1 MPSPKSTD
9 RLASSQ
15 DPGPEPSLCNGATG
29 AIPRAAA
36 PPDEMHS
43 TADERAQNAEALVLD
58 TVGRMPAHPSD
69 QQSVEQIEGAAWP
82 EPAPDATYLIR
93 RVHQLR
99 RVPVGELSI
108 EDVRIML
115 SQSAGTVAILPRVLD
130 MLEENPL
137 SAGDFYPGDLWVD
150 EAA

>member
-1 MPSPKSTD
+1 
-9 RLASSQ
+9 
-15 DPGPEPSLCNGATG
+15 
-29 AIPRAAA
+29 
-36 PPDEMHS
+36 MHS